1 MDPDIL
7 KIDEDGV
14 CAYCYRITEVSHSGF
29 NPVFSVLRH
38 FATFQFMSMSSII
51 RRVAGITHNGSF
63 PIRFMNSSLFLTQ
76 VYLRHIYELRAF
88 LLRRVGCREVAAE
101 LAQETFIRIM
111 HYQTDETLQ
120 NARAMLY
127 RIASNLAT
135 DYHRVQIRLPDH
147 VSIDE
152 LPSHDMPFTDA
163 SDPARI
169 LFARQILEKLC
180 AIIEELPPQ
189 CQRVFVLHKFDG
201 LSHAEIADQLEI
213 TRNAVEKLL
222 IRALV
227 RLRQVLG

>member
-1 MDPDIL
+1 
-7 KIDEDGV
+7 
-14 CAYCYRITEVSHSGF
+14 
-29 NPVFSVLRH
+29 
-38 FATFQFMSMSSII
+38 MSSII

-63 PIRFMNSSLFLTQ
+63 SIRFMNSSLFLTQ

-101 LAQETFIRIM
+101 LAQEAFIRIM
-111 HYQTDETLQ
+111 HYQSGETLH

-127 RIASNLAT
+127 RIAGNLAI
-135 DYHRVQIRLPDH
+135 DYHRMQIRLPEH
-147 VSIDE
+147 ASIDE
-152 LPSHDMPFTDA
+152 LPPHDIPFTDA

-180 AIIEELPPQ
+180 LVIDELPPQ
-189 CQRVFVLHKFDG
+189 CHRAFVLHKFDG
-201 LSHAEIADQLEI
+201 LSHAEIADQLGI